1 MNTNNFQLL
10 IQKITGRPFVI
21 TTSDSEIVNGKE
33 YIVSLKLP
41 LTGRNVG
48 FKWKAAT
55 TDEKLLRSFIT
66 AFCTKYREPNPA
78 NYTTC
83 PPYFSPSWDEK
94 TELEREYA
102 YSHHA
107 SNMYSKEQL
116 MKQVEDSFNSPDMQT
131 TLIKYGFYSTEYGI
145 GIFCF
150 WMTKSVQGAIE
161 NLQRHLTA
169 LSIPFKNEYSDA
181 RWVFRFKLGLN
192 KEQHT
197 AMLNGLQAA

>member
-1 MNTNNFQLL
+1 MNANNFQQL
-10 IQKITGRPFVI
+10 IQKITGRLFVI
-21 TTSDSEIVNGKE
+21 TTDDSEIINGKE
-33 YIVSLKLP
+33 YFVTRRLP
-41 LTGRNVG
+41 VTRRNVG

-66 AFCTKYREPNPA
+66 AFTTKYREPNPA
-78 NYTTC
+78 SYDYTYGGKAYT
-83 PPYFSPSWDEK
+83 WAEK

-107 SNMYSKEQL
+107 THMLSKDQL
-116 MKQVEDSFNSPDMQT
+116 MKQVEESFNSPEMQI

-150 WMTKSVQGAIE
+150 WMTRSVQGAIE

-181 RWVFRFKLGLN
+181 RWVFRFRLGLT
-192 KEQHT
+192 KDQHS
-197 AMLNGLQAA
+197 AMLAGLKA